1 MWTPGQLTS
10 TAERSLRFIIRLSQ
24 ASVDF
29 TVLDDL
35 FFTLLTTLEPEV
47 LDRAVRNV
55 IHDTND
61 AYSLVT
67 VSS

>member
-61 AYSLVT
+61 GYSLVT